1 MVVVLLIF
9 SILILL
15 LEFEELLFESQQAY
29 ADSDHEI
36 HKLMKTVKN
45 AFKKS
50 NNSKKH
56 INAPQRLKEV
66 IARFLILSNISNLN
80 NPVFN

>member
-1 MVVVLLIF
+1 MVILLILY
-9 SILILL
+9 ILFLL
-15 LEFEELLFESQQAY
+15 LEFEELLLESQQAY
-29 ADSDHEI
+29 TDSDHEI
-36 HKLMKTVKN
+36 HTLMKTVKN

-66 IARFLILSNISNLN
+66 ILFFLILSDI
-80 NPVFN
+80 